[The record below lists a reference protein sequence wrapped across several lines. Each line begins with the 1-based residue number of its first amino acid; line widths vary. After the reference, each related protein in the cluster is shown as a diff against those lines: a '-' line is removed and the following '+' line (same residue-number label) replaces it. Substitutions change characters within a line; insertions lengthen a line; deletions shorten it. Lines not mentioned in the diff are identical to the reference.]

1 MMEGSTVPKGIF
13 KTAAKQPE
21 DRVAEFS
28 YQNDSLAQMIV
39 FAWADQ
45 NFRNQLLQP
54 NGAKQE
60 FEKRGV
66 YLKSPVVITEAD
78 YYNGY
83 HLQDPDGVVFVLPNQ
98 PRTMAAPQ
106 GQTLLETAKL
116 LMACTPNGI

>member
-1 MMEGSTVPKGIF
+1 
-13 KTAAKQPE
+13 
-21 DRVAEFS
+21 
-28 YQNDSLAQMIV
+28 
-39 FAWADQ
+39 
-45 NFRNQLLQP
+45 LQP